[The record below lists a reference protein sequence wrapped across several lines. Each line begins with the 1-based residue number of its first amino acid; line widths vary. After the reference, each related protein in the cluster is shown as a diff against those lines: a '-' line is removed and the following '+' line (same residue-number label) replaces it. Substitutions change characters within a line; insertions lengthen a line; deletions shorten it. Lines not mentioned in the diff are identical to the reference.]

1 MSLEDIA
8 PKLVSKSMRFFGD
21 LRFCL
26 VVLMEGGVGD
36 IAQLVKCLL
45 VPGPGSNTQHHLKL
59 GVWYTSIIRTC
70 TKKKI

>member
-8 PKLVSKSMRFFGD
+8 PKLISRSARFFGD

-26 VVLMEGGVGD
+26 VVLMKEGAGD

-45 VPGPGSNTQHHLKL
+45 VCTRSWVQYPASPKTRCSGTHL
-59 GVWYTSIIRTC
+59 S
-70 TKKKI
+70 